1 MKELLETAF
10 MIMSCGC
17 FDDDVAD
24 FKRFS
29 TVITPFN
36 LSIVCL
42 ENEGFRHNLDFD
54 KTI

>member
-1 MKELLETAF
+1 MKELLETMF

-24 FKRFS
+24 LERFS
-29 TVITPFN
+29 TEITPFN
-36 LSIVCL
+36 LSVVCL
-42 ENEGFRHNLDFD
+42 ENVGFRHNLNFD